1 MRPMH
6 PVAREIVPQV
16 LVTLFLLGFGAAL
29 AWTARQG
36 LLHDRRALAAAQSEF
51 RQAEQRLALSAQEE
65 HEARDHAELYGRL
78 KELRILGEERRLE
91 WVEALA
97 RIRIAR
103 ELTELRYQ
111 VERQKVLKTLP
122 GKPSL
127 ELRSSTLK
135 VELTL
140 LHEGDLLAFLS
151 DLRASGNAY
160 YSVRQFSIARISDAL
175 HAATMA
181 PRLRATCQID
191 LITLAEA
198 KGST

>member
-1 MRPMH
+1 MKPIH
-6 PVAREIVPQV
+6 PVAREIAPHA
-16 LVTLFLLGFGAAL
+16 LVMLLLLGFGAAL
-29 AWTARQG
+29 AWTAQQG
-36 LLHDRRALAAAQSEF
+36 LVRDRRALAAAQGEF
-51 RQAEQRLALSAQEE
+51 RQAEQRLARSAQEE
-65 HEARDHAELYGRL
+65 NEARDHIELYERL
-78 KELRILGEERRLE
+78 RELRILGEERRLE

-97 RIRIAR
+97 RIRNAR

-135 VELTL
+135 VELAL
-140 LHEGDLLAFLS
+140 LHEGDLLGFLS

-160 YSVRQFSIARISDAL
+160 YSMRQCSIARTNDA
-175 HAATMA
+175 APATTTA

-198 KGST
+198 KSST

>member
-1 MRPMH
+1 MKPIH
-6 PVAREIVPQV
+6 PVAREIAPQI
-16 LVTLFLLGFGAAL
+16 LVMLFLLGFGAAL
-29 AWTARQG
+29 AWTAHQG
-36 LLHDRRALAAAQSEF
+36 LMRDRRALAAAQNEF
-51 RQAEQRLALSAQEE
+51 REAQQRLARSAQEE
-65 HEARDHAELYGRL
+65 REARDHVELYERL
-78 KELRILGEERRLE
+78 KQLRILGEERRLE

-135 VELTL
+135 VELAL
-140 LHEGDLLAFLS
+140 LHEGDLLGFLS

-160 YSVRQFSIARISDAL
+160 YSVRQCSIARTTDAVP
-175 HAATMA
+175 AATTA

>member
-1 MRPMH
+1 MKPIQ
-6 PVAREIVPQV
+6 PVAREIARQA
-16 LVTLFLLGFGAAL
+16 LVMLFLLSSAAAL
-29 AWTARQG
+29 AWSARQG
-36 LLHDRRALAAAQSEF
+36 LVRDRHALAAAQSEL
-51 RQAEQRLALSAQEE
+51 RRTEQRLARSAQEA
-65 HEARDHAELYGRL
+65 HEARDHVELYERL

-103 ELTELRYQ
+103 ELAELRYQ
-111 VERQKVLKTLP
+111 VDRQKVLKTLP

-127 ELRSSTLK
+127 ELRSSALK
-135 VELTL
+135 VELAL
-140 LHEGDLLAFLS
+140 LHEGDLLGFLS

-160 YSVRQFSIARISDAL
+160 YSVRQCSIARIADAL
-175 HAATMA
+175 QAATTA